1 MNFRKEDF
9 SIPPKSDRG
18 DVDRDAIH
26 LAVGQALHHWEKVE
40 HFFGELYAAV
50 LGAVVPVG
58 ALRAYG
64 SVSAFS
70 NRLTM
75 LAEAADALWHWAPN
89 DELEREFKLMKT
101 VAAEAAAR
109 RAEIA
114 HGIVISENG
123 DNNHFL
129 VPSFHSSRKRDQA
142 QNEKYAFTSGQ
153 IAAFSAKFNL
163 LATDVYQLDKKVRD
177 WREASTKK
185 KRSRTVSEFGPP
197 FKGPLLPADPTK
209 LTVTEGATRQ
219 VDAAIDALGRGDFV
233 AAITLAGAA
242 EGTLKRDG
250 FHLFV
255 GLRDNPRVKERITE
269 KKDWIGLLN
278 RERDWLKHGGDDEM
292 QIECFDAAMMIAR
305 AASKLEV
312 WTPRMESFRAWFLQ
326 NLDNL

>member
-1 MNFRKEDF
+1 MKSRREDF
-9 SIPPKSDRG
+9 SVPPKSDRG

-26 LAVGQALHHWEKVE
+26 LAVGQSLHHWEKVE

-70 NRLTM
+70 NRQTM
-75 LAEAADALWHWAPN
+75 LAEAAEALWHWAPN

-101 VAAEAAAR
+101 VASEAAAR

-153 IAAFSAKFNL
+153 IATFSQRFNL
-163 LATDVYQLDKKVRD
+163 LATDVYQLDKMVRD
-177 WREASTKK
+177 WRDTSMKK
-185 KRSRTVSEFGPP
+185 KRAEAASEFGRRFRGPP
-197 FKGPLLPADPTK
+197 LPADPVK
-209 LTVTEGATRQ
+209 LTLIEGATRQ
-219 VDAAIDALGRGDFV
+219 VDAAIDALERGKFDIV
-233 AAITLAGAA
+233 LTLAGAA
-242 EGTLKRDG
+242 EGMIRRDG
-250 FHLFV
+250 HHLFA
-255 GLRDNPRVKERITE
+255 GLRDNPRAKERCAE
-269 KKDWIGLLN
+269 KKDWIAMLN

-312 WTPRMESFRAWFLQ
+312 WTAKMEDFRDWFLK
-326 NLDNL
+326 NLDSV